1 MTDPTQ
7 QPRLVVGV
15 GVSAGGLDAFKQL
28 LAALPGDTSMAFLL
42 VQHLDPNHKS
52 LLAALLAACTE
63 MTVTDA
69 DQGVELRPNTIY
81 IIPCR

>member
-15 GVSAGGLDAFKQL
+15 GASAGGLDAFKQL
-28 LAALPGDTSMAFLL
+28 LVALPGDTGMAFLL
-42 VQHLDPNHKS
+42 VQHLDPSHKS
-52 LLAALLAACTE
+52 LLAELRAACTE

-69 DQGVELRPNTIY
+69 DQCVELRPNTIY
-81 IIPCR
+81 IIPCQ

>member
-15 GVSAGGLDAFKQL
+15 GASAGGLDAFKQL
-28 LAALPGDTSMAFLL
+28 LAALPGDTGMAFLL
-42 VQHLDPNHKS
+42 VQYLDPNRKS

-69 DQGVELRPNTIY
+69 DRGVELRPNTIY